1 MELLKLDRSMN
12 ELMEKYDYNE
22 TTEQEEEFLENLT
35 KDLLEL
41 LFEHNKPVYQWL
53 KEIVDN

>member
-1 MELLKLDRSMN
+1 MELLKLDLGMN
-12 ELMEKYDYNE
+12 ELMEKYDFYE
-22 TTEQEEEFLENLT
+22 TTEQEETFLENLT

-41 LFEHNKPVYQWL
+41 LFAHNKPVHQWL